1 MNTRHRCGAALAVL
15 ASLSAADAAARAPC
29 PISAELRPLEDRA
42 APYTLDAVL
51 AAIRTASPEV
61 QSAALEAVAQRY
73 EAQQAGLW
81 TNPVMTVEAENF
93 SGGAFGSG
101 SPLAGYDAAET
112 TVWLGQTFRLG
123 DKRRLERR
131 AALART
137 ALAEADRDATL
148 RSLQREAASVF
159 YELAAAR
166 EGAQLAD
173 EAAKLASE
181 LADAVRARVEAGKSP
196 RTALDRAIAAEA
208 DARAAAAASAA
219 QAEQLAY
226 ALGSF
231 WGQRAPV
238 EIAGAGLFAP
248 TVLPSADLIATQLET
263 HPERRLA
270 DARRD
275 ARNAE
280 RRAARAQA
288 YPDVTASVGVRRFE
302 ADGTEALVAGVS
314 LPLPL
319 FDRNQGDIRAAS
331 TRARGAA
338 YEAEVT
344 AARLTA
350 AAERLLRTAS
360 ILETRRAAL
369 VDDALPAARRAAEAA
384 RIGYRAGKFDL
395 TTALDAQASFITA
408 QRSAITA
415 AFAARDAETDVRA
428 LAALPPFSPSFC
440 QETDR

>member
-1 MNTRHRCGAALAVL
+1 MNTRHLSGAALAVL
-15 ASLSAADAAARAPC
+15 ASLSAANAAAQTLC
-29 PISAELRPLEDRA
+29 PLSEELRLLEDRA
-42 APYTLDAVL
+42 APYTLDAAL
-51 AAIRTASPEV
+51 AAIRDASPEV
-61 QSAALEAVAQRY
+61 QSAALEAVARRY
-73 EAQQAGLW
+73 EAQQASLW
-81 TNPVMTVEAENF
+81 TNPVVSVEAENF
-93 SGGAFGSG
+93 YGDAFGSAN
-101 SPLAGYDAAET
+101 PLSGYDFAET
-112 TVWLGQTFRLG
+112 TVSIGQTFRLG
-123 DKRRLERR
+123 GKRRLERR

-148 RSLQREAASVF
+148 RALQREAAAIF
-159 YELAAAR
+159 YELAAAQ
-166 EGAQLAD
+166 EGAQLAA
-173 EAAKLASE
+173 EAARLSNE
-181 LADAVRARVEAGKSP
+181 LADAVRARVDAGKSP
-196 RTALDRAIAAEA
+196 RTALDRAIAAQA

-231 WGQRAPV
+231 WGRRDPV
-238 EIAGAGLFAP
+238 EIAGASLFAP
-248 TVLPSADLIATQLET
+248 TVLPSAELVANQVET

-275 ARNAE
+275 ARLAE

-288 YPDVTASVGVRRFE
+288 NPDVTASLGVRRFE

-319 FDRNQGDIRAAS
+319 FDRNQGNIRAAS

-338 YEAEVT
+338 YEADVT
-344 AARLTA
+344 AARLAASAQRSLSTA
-350 AAERLLRTAS
+350 A

-384 RIGYRAGKFDL
+384 RTGYRAGKFDL
-395 TTALDAQASFITA
+395 TTALAAQTSLITV

-415 AFAARDAETDVRA
+415 AFAARDAEAEVRA